1 MNARKHNLSGI
12 VAMAVFAVTL
22 VVVQIATAQPQSL
35 EGWPI
40 DFEGWFAFD
49 TSQWSGP
56 VIADLDPSE
65 ANGKEVIF
73 ADTRRIFIYT
83 ASGGR
88 RFNGTD
94 N

>member
-1 MNARKHNLSGI
+1 
-12 VAMAVFAVTL
+12 MAVFAVTL